1 METPL
6 AILTQSII
14 DVLTKLQQNV
24 QIILQTRNPSQYEA
38 GLRQLYT
45 SITNSLKEF
54 QSVLSPTLP
63 PTTPIQEPLY
73 AYTLSFFQF
82 CLDFLKNL
90 HRHISAIHYH
100 SLVNKINFCD
110 ETLKAIESYI
120 TSNTVREDFNTHVQM
135 VDRVSTLLRQGNISE
150 LVPSEKS
157 QTSPPGTQQ
166 ITYRILTAFL
176 DQYKTFLS
184 TLRNTINLSNEYLSG
199 QLNTPCSQIRNQII
213 TSTREQE
220 DSIIGMSQRI
230 NSLSFYLKQN
240 DIQNV
245 NNVLGGLPEIPSSP
259 PVESPRVSTL
269 SPSAAADGSYYTF
282 ANSDEFD
289 DEADDDEDDRYYY
302 RNRNFSRRRRY
313 Y

>member
-6 AILTQSII
+6 VILTQSII

-24 QIILQTRNPSQYEA
+24 QLILETRNPSQYEA

-45 SITNSLKEF
+45 SITNHLKEF
-54 QSVLSPTLP
+54 QSVLSPSLP

-73 AYTLSFFQF
+73 SYTLSFFHF

-90 HRHISAIHYH
+90 HRHISAIHYY

-120 TSNTVREDFNTHVQM
+120 TSNTVREDFNAHAQM

-157 QTSPPGTQQ
+157 QTSPGTSQV
-166 ITYRILTAFL
+166 TYRILTAFL
-176 DQYKTFLS
+176 DQYKPFLS

-199 QLNTPCSQIRNQII
+199 QLNSPCSQIRNQII
-213 TSTREQE
+213 TSTREHA
-220 DSIIGMSQRI
+220 DSIISMSQKI

-245 NNVLGGLPEIPSSP
+245 NNVLGGLPEVPSSP
-259 PVESPRVSTL
+259 LAESPRVSTL
-269 SPSAAADGSYYTF
+269 SPASAAADGSYYTF
-282 ANSDEFD
+282 ADSDDFD
-289 DEADDDEDDRYYY
+289 DEEDDDDRYYY
-302 RNRNFSRRRRY
+302 RHRNTSRRRRY